1 MSYSVITALYQGFTG
16 APGWTRMKFDGTLTA
31 SEASTAAA
39 NMRTF
44 LNSLASYM
52 PSTSNYSFQSTVQ
65 QYNTSQV
72 LTGEVV
78 MSTVPANVVGTSAAV
93 YAGGSG
99 TVIYWL
105 TDAIFLGSKV
115 KGRTYLVPLTSAA
128 FQADGTLATA
138 VRTAIQLAGTTFV
151 ATTPHLVIASKK
163 GEPDAWLYAQSE
175 VHACS
180 VPDRAA
186 QLRSRRD

>member
-16 APGWTRMKFDGTLTA
+16 APGWTRMKFDGTLDPTTA
-31 SEASTAAA
+31 TTAAA

-44 LNSLASYM
+44 LNALASYM
-52 PSTSNYSFQSTVQ
+52 PSGSNYSFQSTVQ

-72 LTGEVV
+72 LTGESV
-78 MSTVPANVVGTSAAV
+78 MTTVPANVVGTSTAT

-105 TDAIFLGSKV
+105 TDAIFEGTKV
-115 KGRTYLVPLTSAA
+115 KGRTYLVPLTSVA
-128 FQADGTLATA
+128 FQTDGTLATA
-138 VRTAIQLAGTTFV
+138 VRTAIQLAGTNFV
-151 ATTPHLVIASKK
+151 ATTPKLQIASKK
-163 GEPDAWLYAQSE
+163 LIGGSWSFGQAE
-175 VHACS
+175 VKSCS

>member
-16 APGWTRMKFDGTLTA
+16 APGWTRMKFDGTLNA
-31 SEASTAAA
+31 ADASTAAA

-65 QYNTSQV
+65 QYNVSQV

-105 TDAIFLGSKV
+105 TDAIFEGSKV

-128 FQADGTLATA
+128 FQSDGTLATA

-151 ATTPHLVIASKK
+151 ATTPKLQIASKK
-163 GEPDAWLYAQSE
+163 LVGGSMVFGQSE
-175 VHACS
+175 VKSCS